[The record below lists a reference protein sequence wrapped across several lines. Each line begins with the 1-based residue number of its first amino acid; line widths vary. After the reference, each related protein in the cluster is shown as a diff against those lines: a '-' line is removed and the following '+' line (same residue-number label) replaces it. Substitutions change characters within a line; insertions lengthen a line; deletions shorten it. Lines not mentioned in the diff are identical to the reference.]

1 MPFAINHIHI
11 KSDDPRRSA
20 DWWAQAFNFEI
31 VNDFTRDLGDRFIVT
46 RSENGVTVNIS
57 GARTGETLAPGDPGV
72 HEGIEHFGLD
82 SEHLET
88 DIERLE
94 ALGAELLD
102 GPIET
107 ATARI
112 CFLRAPDNV
121 RIELIQRDEG

>member
-1 MPFAINHIHI
+1 M
-11 KSDDPRRSA
+11 
-20 DWWAQAFNFEI
+20 
-31 VNDFTRDLGDRFIVT
+31 
-46 RSENGVTVNIS
+46 
-57 GARTGETLAPGDPGV
+57 